1 MMLSIPAKVLVLAEL
16 RPIFALLEGWKDYL
30 ARLWKYVNDVHK
42 IGNLQLS
49 VTTVLEG
56 IVIFIVALFLSRTL
70 SALLQ
75 RRIAKRAYIDP
86 GLSYTLGRLTQYLI
100 IALGILLALKV
111 AFNLDLTSIAVIFT
125 ALSVGIG
132 FGLQYLAADIASGFI
147 LLFERPVRVGDRIT
161 IGDDEGD
168 VQSINL
174 RTTVVTTNDRISII
188 VPNSR
193 LVSQRLINWSY
204 GDPRARIA
212 IPVGVAYDTNVA
224 LVTKTLLE
232 AAEDV
237 DNVLKDPAPKVQ
249 FLKFGDWSLD
259 FRLLVWTNRPR
270 LHTQIRSDI
279 NYRIEKLF
287 REARIEIPYPQTE
300 LRIRQGALH
309 IDTDDTLH
317 LRDEQSDAPAD
328 S

>member
-1 MMLSIPAKVLVLAEL
+1 VSPQAFSRQLTISAIIL
-16 RPIFALLEGWKDYL
+16 FQDGFTALKRIWDYL
-30 ARLWKYVNDVHK
+30 NHQYEIGSLK
-42 IGNLQLS
+42 IS
-49 VTTVLEG
+49 VTSVVEGLLMLVATV
-56 IVIFIVALFLSRTL
+56 FLSRVLTR
-70 SALLQ
+70 LLQ
-75 RRIAKRAYIDP
+75 RRIAKRAYLDP
-86 GLSYTLGRLTQYLI
+86 GLQYTLGRLTQYLI
-100 IALGILLALKV
+100 FILGVLLAIKI
-111 AFNLDLTSIAVIFT
+111 ASPTIDLTSIAVIFT

-132 FGLQYLAADIASGFI
+132 FGLQYIAADIASGFI

-161 IGDDEGD
+161 IGEDEGD

-174 RTTVVTTNDRISII
+174 RTTVVATNDRISII

-212 IPVGVAYDTNVA
+212 IPLGVATDSNVEQ
-224 LVTKTLLE
+224 VTQTLLK

-237 DNVLKDPAPKVQ
+237 ENVLPDPAPKVQ

-287 REARIEIPYPQTE
+287 REARIEIPFPQTE
-300 LRIRQGALH
+300 LRLRSGP
-309 IDTDDTLH
+309 LH
-317 LRDEQSDAPAD
+317 LDAGDKFVSGDRSDN
-328 S
+328 

>member
-100 IALGILLALKV
+100 LSVGLLLALKL

-125 ALSVGIG
+125 AMPVGIG
-132 FGLQYLAADIASGFI
+132 VVLQCILA
-147 LLFERPVRVGDRIT
+147 
-161 IGDDEGD
+161 
-168 VQSINL
+168 
-174 RTTVVTTNDRISII
+174 VT
-188 VPNSR
+188 
-193 LVSQRLINWSY
+193 
-204 GDPRARIA
+204 
-212 IPVGVAYDTNVA
+212 
-224 LVTKTLLE
+224 
-232 AAEDV
+232 AA
-237 DNVLKDPAPKVQ
+237 
-249 FLKFGDWSLD
+249 
-259 FRLLVWTNRPR
+259 
-270 LHTQIRSDI
+270 
-279 NYRIEKLF
+279 
-287 REARIEIPYPQTE
+287 
-300 LRIRQGALH
+300 
-309 IDTDDTLH
+309 
-317 LRDEQSDAPAD
+317 
-328 S
+328 